1 MFSSCRLPLWSLLF
15 SHTEFQHCR
24 LPAAVLMLISRRC
37 RLGVS
42 LLPTCTECTFYFF
55 GLVANLFRNTIYSLV
70 QFFSLLL
77 PTPSS

>member
-1 MFSSCRLPLWSLLF
+1 MFSCLASSSLVTVV

-24 LPAAVLMLISRRC
+24 LPAAVLTLISRRC
-37 RLGVS
+37 RSGVS

-55 GLVANLFRNTIYSLV
+55 GLVVNLFRNTIYSLL